1 MADSLD
7 IDVDQYKLY
16 KTDWLQEPTTLL
28 KNEEQTLTKAQI
40 KAGDLLVLKT
50 LDYTVASE
58 QITIHLYVTET
69 GIPGEDRP
77 SQDLTVPFDLHLGE
91 FRTRIFSLALL
102 PAASAECIQLRER
115 TKTGH
120 YGRLYRE
127 EAKSL
132 KNLHISYNSEIVVQA
147 LASPPPYSQGL
158 SLFLCIRD
166 SISKTTTR
174 PKECLFEGRPSPTI
188 DDMYSFVIAS
198 LGLEWNINDVMLA
211 KYVPHQFSWEVI
223 EDDRETA
230 SRGNLLGNP
239 PTKAS
244 GGIYNLKKSPVNL
257 KEGDMLV
264 IRKVSE
270 SQEDDFYCEGD
281 KARREAFM
289 ASKPGGKS
297 NRSAKKEKS
306 VQILAK

>member
-1 MADSLD
+1 M
-7 IDVDQYKLY
+7 
-16 KTDWLQEPTTLL
+16 
-28 KNEEQTLTKAQI
+28 

-50 LDYTVASE
+50 LDYTIASE
-58 QITIHLYVTET
+58 QITVHLYVTET

-77 SQDLTVPFDLHLGE
+77 GPDLMVPFDLHLSE
-91 FRTRIFSLALL
+91 LRTRIFSLPLFTDT
-102 PAASAECIQLRER
+102 PASADCLQLRER

-120 YGRLYRE
+120 YGRIYRE

-147 LASPPPYSQGL
+147 LSAPAPYSQGL
-158 SLFLCIRD
+158 SLFLCVRD
-166 SISKTTTR
+166 SVAKTTTR
-174 PKECLFEGRPSPTI
+174 PREYLFEGRPSPTV
-188 DDMYSFVIAS
+188 DDMYSFAVTS
-198 LGLEWNINDVMLA
+198 LRLDWDITDVMLA

-230 SRGNLLGNP
+230 RRGNLLGNP
-239 PTKAS
+239 PAKAS
-244 GGIYNLKKSPVNL
+244 GGIYNLKKAPVNL

-270 SQEDDFYCEGD
+270 SEEDDFYCEGD
-281 KARREAFM
+281 KARREAYM
-289 ASKPGGKS
+289 ASKPSGKATRKS
-297 NRSAKKEKS
+297 KKEKP